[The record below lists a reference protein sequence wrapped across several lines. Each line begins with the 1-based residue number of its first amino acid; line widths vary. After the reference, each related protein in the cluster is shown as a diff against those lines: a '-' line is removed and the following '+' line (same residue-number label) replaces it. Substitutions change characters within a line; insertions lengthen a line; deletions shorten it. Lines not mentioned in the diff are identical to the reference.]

1 LLVLSVGL
9 YNNRYAVFLYYIE
22 IIAARSVLAGFLH
35 IRSLLMTLFL
45 IKNADFT
52 KSVINVKTWC
62 FIIKKRLSL

>member
-1 LLVLSVGL
+1 MQF
-9 YNNRYAVFLYYIE
+9 FLYYIE

-52 KSVINVKTWC
+52 KSVINVKT
-62 FIIKKRLSL
+62 